1 MGRSGARPL
10 LLCSPHP
17 PPLSQSVSPD
27 DGDDNYDD
35 NVDDNGDD
43 NDDDNGDHNVDDND
57 IIIITKSCH
66 YPHSAPLSQSVS
78 RDTIIIVIIDYTFTQ
93 VSMSKV

>member
-10 LLCSPHP
+10 LLRSPHSA
-17 PPLSQSVSPD
+17 PLSQSVSRD
-27 DGDDNYDD
+27 NDDDNYDD
-35 NVDDNGDD
+35 ND
-43 NDDDNGDHNVDDND
+43 DDND